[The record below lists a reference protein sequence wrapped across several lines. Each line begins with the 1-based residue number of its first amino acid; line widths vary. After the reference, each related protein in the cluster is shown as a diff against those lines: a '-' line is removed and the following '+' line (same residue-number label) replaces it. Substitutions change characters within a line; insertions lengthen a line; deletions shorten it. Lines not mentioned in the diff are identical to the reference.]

1 MHEQE
6 DVSLANLKNGEVVG
20 LADFKLKELYAD
32 IQDPNKSGEAREL
45 TIKIKIKT
53 ERKPRLRNDHN
64 DHDHQTRKRPAGR
77 NPSVSCG
84 HQGRPGRHRVQP
96 CTAVTPDGHRTIQ
109 SNTPQNSGRQ
119 LSHD

>member
-45 TIKIKIKT
+45 TIKIKIKPNANRDFGT
-53 ERKPRLRNDHN
+53 ITTIMTTKLAKDLPVETQVFL
-64 DHDHQTRKRPAGR
+64 
-77 NPSVSCG
+77 
-84 HQGRPGRHRVQP
+84 
-96 CTAVTPDGHRTIQ
+96 AVTKDGPVATEYNPAQQ
-109 SNTPQNSGRQ
+109 SLPMDTAPSKVTHLKTVGGN
-119 LSHD
+119 